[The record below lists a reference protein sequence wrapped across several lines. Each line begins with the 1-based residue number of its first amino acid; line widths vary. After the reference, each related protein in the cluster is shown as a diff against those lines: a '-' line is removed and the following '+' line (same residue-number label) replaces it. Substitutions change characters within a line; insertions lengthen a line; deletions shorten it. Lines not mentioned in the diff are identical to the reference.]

1 MNSTGVIFVIVSVT
15 CLVVVYSV
23 RREMDSE
30 VETMQQTI
38 QDLEQASDLL
48 YMPDPDPNKIPVN
61 RNLTRKAG
69 YLNIRKYEP
78 SLTADL

>member
-1 MNSTGVIFVIVSVT
+1 
-15 CLVVVYSV
+15 
-23 RREMDSE
+23 MDSE
-30 VETMQQTI
+30 VDIMQQTI

-69 YLNIRKYEP
+69 YLNTRKYE
-78 SLTADL
+78 SLVVYSTSACIIRCLYWFI

>member
-1 MNSTGVIFVIVSVT
+1 
-15 CLVVVYSV
+15 
-23 RREMDSE
+23 MDSE

-38 QDLEQASDLL
+38 QDMEEASDPL

-69 YLNIRKYEP
+69 YLNSRK
-78 SLTADL
+78 